1 MNEYQNK
8 VELTFFP
15 PNIEPTEDSK
25 ILFFEFGEL
34 KTGSFFD
41 GRFYHDGSIHFPS
54 CWAYA
59 PEEPNVEP

>member
-1 MNEYQNK
+1 MSKRSNK

-15 PNIEPTEDSK
+15 PNIEPTEGSK

-34 KTGSFFD
+34 KTGYFFD
-41 GRFYHDGSIHFPS
+41 GRFYNYGSIYFPS
-54 CWAYA
+54 CWAYV